1 MNQKELN
8 EIRRRWKPDRAAISG
23 IYGCYVNSAKEI
35 VSQFETS
42 LGLLSHDEGEM
53 YLSLMKKALSGTL
66 GKNLIDIEFAT
77 AQVAG
82 GEEHALLMQLKKA
95 LLNDSEARTQLY
107 NKIISS
113 LSLEEESGYL
123 ILLAA
128 DAYDV
133 PHHGRDGAFQDD
145 GGEVFKYFVCCIC
158 PVRSAVPELGYST
171 ESGEFRLS
179 TAGQTVATPELGFMF
194 PCFDSRATN
203 IYNVLYYTRKPAE
216 LHQELIDAL
225 FCTPALM
232 SAPAQKDAFGAAMAD
247 ALDKACSFD
256 VVQSVHEH
264 IRARII
270 EHKEAKDPDRLE
282 LSIKEV
288 GEMLIDSGVDAD
300 TADSFRSECEREFG
314 ENSAL
319 DPNNIIDAKKF
330 CIQTPEIKINVPA
343 ESSHLVETRVING
356 RRYILIP
363 ADTGVEVNGINVSI
377 NEEK

>member
-8 EIRRRWKPDRAAISG
+8 EIRRRWKPDRGAISG

-35 VSQFETS
+35 VSQFDTS

-53 YLSLMKKALSGTL
+53 YLTLMKKALSGTL

-82 GEEHALLMQLKKA
+82 SDEHSLLMQLKKE
-95 LLNDSEARTQLY
+95 LLNDKDARDRLY

-113 LSLEEESGYL
+113 LTLDDESGYL

-133 PHHGRDGAFQDD
+133 PYHGRDGALQED

-158 PVRSAVPELGYST
+158 PVRSAVPELGYSAD
-171 ESGEFRLS
+171 SGEFRLS
-179 TAGQTVATPELGFMF
+179 SAGQTVTAPALGFMF

-203 IYNVLYYTRKPAE
+203 IYNALYYTRKPAQ
-216 LHQELIDAL
+216 LHQEVIDAL
-225 FCTPALM
+225 FCTPPVM
-232 SAPAQKDAFGAAMAD
+232 SAPAQKEAFGAAMAD
-247 ALDKACSFD
+247 GLDNACSFGI
-256 VVQSVHEH
+256 VQSVHEH
-264 IRARII
+264 IRARIA

-282 LSIKEV
+282 LSINEV
-288 GEMLIDSGVDAD
+288 GEMLLDSGVDAD
-300 TADSFRSECEREFG
+300 TVETFRGECEKEFG
-314 ENSAL
+314 ENAVL

-330 CIQTPEIKINVPA
+330 RIETPEIKINVPA
-343 ESSHLVETRVING
+343 DSSHLIETRVIDG

-363 ADTGVEVNGINVSI
+363 ADSGVEVNGINVSI
-377 NEEK
+377 EES